1 MTINE
6 IFSTIRD
13 WAVGKF
19 QPKGN
24 YVTGAEISDFI
35 PRSVEDY
42 INTHEDE
49 LTGPQGPQGE
59 PGAQGAIGA
68 TGPQGPK
75 GDTGA
80 TGPQGPKGETGVTGP
95 QGPKGDTGATGP
107 QGPKGATGATGPQG
121 PKGDTG
127 ATGPQGP
134 SGSPWGGGTFT
145 GNITMGTN
153 AIRFYSGK
161 INSPAGQQLYIAA
174 SDEWQFEVFLGVK
187 TSMWAFCPGSDG
199 RLKLGHPN
207 YRWEQIYS
215 SVSAISTSDRNRKK
229 DITPIADEYLDFFL
243 LLQPVTYRFID
254 GASGRIHVGF
264 ISQDVET
271 AMAQAGLSDLEFAG
285 FCKDKALDAEGN
297 PILDDHGNPTY
308 IYSLRYEEFIAI
320 NTAAIQRQ
328 QQIIN
333 MLVKRVSKLEKL

>member
-187 TSMWAFCPGSDG
+187 TSMWAFCQGSDG

-229 DITPIADEYLDFFL
+229 DITPIADKYLDFFL
-243 LLQPVTYRFID
+243 LLQPVT
-254 GASGRIHVGF
+254 
-264 ISQDVET
+264 
-271 AMAQAGLSDLEFAG
+271 
-285 FCKDKALDAEGN
+285 
-297 PILDDHGNPTY
+297 
-308 IYSLRYEEFIAI
+308 
-320 NTAAIQRQ
+320 AAI
-328 QQIIN
+328 
-333 MLVKRVSKLEKL
+333 KRNPSTYQL